1 MTGISIARSLEVGN
15 EERDALESI
24 THATNIWIAVR
35 SVLQSRPESLER
47 MLAISQVINEAVAL
61 TVAWPI
67 MVQQLKT
74 STVFKPGVS
83 TKAQRRVM
91 PVMKPMNSGRWKADT
106 LPESR
111 SMATAPAVTK
121 SENNIALAVVL
132 KVLMRLG

>member
-1 MTGISIARSLEVGN
+1 
-15 EERDALESI
+15 
-24 THATNIWIAVR
+24 
-35 SVLQSRPESLER
+35 

-74 STVFKPGVS
+74 STEFKPGVS

-91 PVMKPMNSGRWKADT
+91 PVMKPVNAGRWKADT
-106 LPESR
+106 LPASR

>member
-1 MTGISIARSLEVGN
+1 
-15 EERDALESI
+15 
-24 THATNIWIAVR
+24 
-35 SVLQSRPESLER
+35 
-47 MLAISQVINEAVAL
+47 MLAISQIINEAVAL

-74 STVFKPGVS
+74 SAEFKPGVS

-91 PVMKPMNSGRWKADT
+91 PVMKPMNAGRWKADT

-111 SMATAPAVTK
+111 ATAPAVTK